1 MESKVE
7 KTKQSVPKDNFWER
21 MTRYWWLMPLA
32 LLLFFFIDTLLV
44 FISEYY
50 MWAYDVGLVMEWIT
64 ILAIL
69 AVGVLTIIIIV
80 RDFIRKSYKHAV
92 ICLLV
97 SVLGVVV
104 LYAWSCYYGKVA
116 GSTPTYYAEK
126 HPIPPDLEYNIPE
139 DIPCYVSLPNRDSIV
154 TECDTNSWLM
164 LYGNTGL
171 YYWDFYYPALP
182 DGILYLR
189 LFEVTKNE
197 PLSYEQI
204 KTKTKTYVSNHTAFG
219 HIKHN
224 QEYLFTIYEG
234 DFERYYAAR
243 VEVWHRDTVTHQ
255 ERKLV
260 EKIYRV
266 DGWMR

>member
-1 MESKVE
+1 
-7 KTKQSVPKDNFWER
+7 
-21 MTRYWWLMPLA
+21 
-32 LLLFFFIDTLLV
+32 
-44 FISEYY
+44 

-80 RDFIRKSYKHAV
+80 RDFIIKRYDHAV
-92 ICLLV
+92 MCLLV
-97 SVLGVVV
+97 SMLGVVV
-104 LYAWSCYYGKVA
+104 VYAWLFFYGMAA
-116 GSTPTYYAEK
+116 GSAPTYYAEK
-126 HPIPPDLEYNIPE
+126 HPIPPDLEYNIPSI
-139 DIPCYVSLPNRDSIV
+139 IPWGEVIPNRDSAV
-154 TECDTNSWLM
+154 TECDTNSWLI
-164 LYGNTGL
+164 LYGGAGM
-171 YYWDFYYPALP
+171 YDWDFYYPALP

-197 PLSYEQI
+197 PLTYEQI
-204 KTKTKTYVSNHTAFG
+204 KIRTTTYVSNHTAFG
-219 HIKHN
+219 QIEHN
-224 QEYLFTIYEG
+224 QGDGFTIYEG

-243 VEVWHRDTVTHQ
+243 VEVWHRDTMTHQ

>member
-7 KTKQSVPKDNFWER
+7 KTKQSVTKDNFWER

-32 LLLFFFIDTLLV
+32 LLLLFFIDTLLV

-50 MWAYDVGLVMEWIT
+50 MWAYDVGLVMVWIT

-80 RDFIRKSYKHAV
+80 RDFIIKRYDHAV

-97 SVLGVVV
+97 SMLGVVV
-104 LYAWSCYYGKVA
+104 VYAWSFFYGMAA
-116 GSTPTYYAEK
+116 GSAPTYYAEK
-126 HPIPPDLEYNIPE
+126 HPIPPDLEYSIPGNLPWDE
-139 DIPCYVSLPNRDSIV
+139 SFPNRDSIV

-164 LYGNTGL
+164 LYGNL
-171 YYWDFYYPALP
+171 ACYDWDFYYPALP

-204 KTKTKTYVSNHTAFG
+204 KKETKTYVSNHTAFG
-219 HIKHN
+219 HIEHN
-224 QEYLFTIYEG
+224 QGKGFTIYEG

-243 VEVWHRDTVTHQ
+243 VEVWHRDTLKHQ

-266 DGWMR
+266 DGYNR